1 MLCRGPKNQASND
14 QEPAPLK
21 ARQIPGQ
28 IETRIF
34 PTVPGGIDEW
44 LAALNQK
51 NRRRDHGSYNAEGS
65 QWSQRTND
73 QQDATMT
80 FPSY

>member
-1 MLCRGPKNQASND
+1 
-14 QEPAPLK
+14 
-21 ARQIPGQ
+21 
-28 IETRIF
+28 
-34 PTVPGGIDEW
+34 VPGGIDEW

-73 QQDATMT
+73 QQE
-80 FPSY
+80 PP

>member
-1 MLCRGPKNQASND
+1 MPRTEEPGIQRPRAGSAQSQAD
-14 QEPAPLK
+14 TG
-21 ARQIPGQ
+21 GQ

-34 PTVPGGIDEW
+34 PTVPGEIDEW

-80 FPSY
+80 FSSY